1 MVLFVSS
8 EVGYEI
14 AKHTL
19 SRVTVPIVVLDSNDP
34 YKNKI
39 KLLSNRPVYI
49 ESADLNEQHGLLKKE
64 KAEIFVLGW
73 WPYILPKSIIS
84 LATKA
89 CLNCHPSYLP
99 FSRGKHYYFWNFVD
113 EVPAGASIHIVDEQI
128 DHGPICFQSTF
139 ETSWEDNAFSM
150 VKKSR
155 DSLVALYKQH
165 FDEITSLTFAQHPND
180 TKSGKKHFAKEL
192 RENTKIDLE
201 GTYKAK
207 QLLNIL
213 RGCAGFPKNWA
224 YFDDHGIQYEVS
236 VEIRKT
242 IDSV

>member
-19 SRVTVPIVVLDSNDP
+19 PRITVPIVVLDSSDP

-39 KLLSNRPVYI
+39 KLLSNRPTYI
-49 ESADLNEQHGLLKKE
+49 ESADLNERHSLLKKE
-64 KAEIFVLGW
+64 NAEIFMLGW

-84 LATKA
+84 LPTKA

-113 EVPAGASIHIVDEQI
+113 EVPAGASIHIVDDKI

-155 DSLVALYKQH
+155 AALLALYKEH
-165 FDEITSLTFAQHPND
+165 FDEIKSLTFAQYPND
-180 TKSGKKHFAKEL
+180 SKTGKIHFAKEL
-192 RENTKIDLE
+192 RENSKIDLQ
-201 GTYKAK
+201 GTYK
-207 QLLNIL
+207 
-213 RGCAGFPKNWA
+213 RKNC
-224 YFDDHGIQYEVS
+224 
-236 VEIRKT
+236 
-242 IDSV
+242 